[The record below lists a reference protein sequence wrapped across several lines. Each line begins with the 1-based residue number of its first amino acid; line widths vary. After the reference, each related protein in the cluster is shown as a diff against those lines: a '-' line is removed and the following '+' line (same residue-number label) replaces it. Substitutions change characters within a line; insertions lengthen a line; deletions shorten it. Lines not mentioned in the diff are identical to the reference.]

1 MPHFTAAPN
10 ISGFI
15 EKPITDHTE
24 EWKKMLEEGDLY
36 GFEKSLFTE
45 LLNMYES
52 IASTFMQEVA
62 TKISDKLAADA
73 KKSGARKFEVRP
85 MRIRLGTGSEISL
98 NSPYVKESKGKWK
111 GNRHL
116 LGAYWGTIGSSSPFL
131 YNKVGYSV
139 AIGPSYNIAHQTL
152 ARFGTSISLSSTQAI
167 SNKIAAQCSEF
178 GEENL
183 MLEEGE
189 SLEDKRVII
198 SIDGGR
204 TRTREYNGNV
214 NESEHSTYGTNW
226 REPKLFVIDVIDNK
240 GNIEKY
246 KLPIYG
252 VRFGEED
259 CISLLE
265 SYLRKLKIEKAAEVQ
280 IIGDGAAWIWNR
292 LPSLMERL
300 NVDKTKLTETLDYY
314 HSSSY
319 VYELAD
325 LMPEKITKEERKKYL
340 ETFKE
345 WLWNGEVH
353 RVVMACRKI
362 FKHPCKEI
370 NRRINYLEKHQ
381 NRMQYEAYSKK
392 KLMCGS
398 GIVESAI
405 RRIIN
410 LRFKNTSTFW
420 KEERV
425 EKLFFLRAAV
435 LSGRW
440 DNVVQK
446 LAHMV

>member
-1 MPHFTAAPN
+1 MIHFTAAPN

-15 EKPITDHTE
+15 EKTITDHTE
-24 EWKKMLEEGDLY
+24 EWKKMLKEGDLY
-36 GFEKSLFTE
+36 GFERSMFTE
-45 LLNMYES
+45 FLNIYES

-62 TKISDKLAADA
+62 TEISNKLAVDA
-73 KKSGARKFEVRP
+73 KKLGARKVEVRP
-85 MRIRLGTGSEISL
+85 MRIRLGTGSEISVS
-98 NSPYVKESKGKWK
+98 SPYIKESKSKWK

-116 LGAYWGTIGSSSPFL
+116 LGAYWGTIGSASPFL
-131 YNKVGYSV
+131 YDKVGYSV
-139 AIGPSYNIAHQTL
+139 AVGPSYNIANQTL
-152 ARFGTSISLSSTQAI
+152 DRFGTSISLSSTQDI
-167 SNKIAAQCSEF
+167 SNKIAAECSEF

-204 TRTREYNGNV
+204 TRTRKYNGKV
-214 NESEHSTYGTNW
+214 NESKHPTYDTSW

-240 GNIEKY
+240 GNIEKH

-252 VRFGEED
+252 VKFGEED

-265 SYLRKLKIEKAAEVQ
+265 RYLRKLKIEKAAEVQ

-300 NVDKTKLTETLDYY
+300 KVGKTKLTETLDYY

-319 VYELAD
+319 VYELVD
-325 LMPEKITKEERKKYL
+325 FMPEEIAKEERKKHL

-345 WLWNGEVH
+345 WLWNGKVDQI
-353 RVVMACRKI
+353 VMTCRKI

-370 NRRINYLEKHQ
+370 NRKINYLGKHQ
-381 NRMQYEAYSKK
+381 NRMQYAAYSKK

-440 DNVVQK
+440 NNVVQK
-446 LAHMV
+446 LADRV